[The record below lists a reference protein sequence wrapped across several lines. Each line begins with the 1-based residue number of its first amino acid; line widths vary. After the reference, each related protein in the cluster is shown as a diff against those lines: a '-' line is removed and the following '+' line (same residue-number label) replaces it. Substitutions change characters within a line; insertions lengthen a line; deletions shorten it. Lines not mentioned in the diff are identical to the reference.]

1 MTVVVVPDGS
11 RAKRLC
17 TIVEQRAGR
26 YADEVEKALTEGALR
41 DRERELLDAFE
52 QHTTSILDRSASNRW
67 PKSHELV
74 FQELYERK
82 IDDPLASE
90 RRRVLLVALMA
101 AEVEFHGPLKL
112 TQAQNKDLAD
122 VLEELGEACV
132 AEKLYLHAAEAFD
145 RAAEL
150 HLMTSENLA
159 RDQSLYRRNAALQK
173 IQKAGLRK
181 ALLWV
186 SWVTC
191 GYGYKPYRLLVWVA
205 VQLVVFGIGVIIA
218 TRGEAPLASLHTVL
232 TNFLNPAGGDAPIP
246 GAAKALLLAES
257 YLGALSLNIFFALL
271 VRRWFR

>member
-1 MTVVVVPDGS
+1 MTVVVVPDSS

-26 YADEVEKALTEGALR
+26 YADEVEKALNDNGLR
-41 DRERELLDAFE
+41 ERERELLDAFE
-52 QHTTSILDRSASNRW
+52 QHTTSILERSATNRW

-74 FQELYERK
+74 FQELYDRK
-82 IDDPLASE
+82 HDDPVASE

-122 VLEELGEACV
+122 VLEELGEACL

-173 IQKAGLRK
+173 IQRAGFRK

-205 VQLVVFGIGVIIA
+205 VQLVVFGAGVIIA
-218 TRGEAPLASLHTVL
+218 TGGHAPLASLHTVL
-232 TNFLNPAGGDAPIP
+232 TNFLNPAGDTAIP